1 MSVLS
6 MVALRMVT
14 QEGPRK
20 CLKIYEELKKST
32 VEKAGMPLAATST
45 TTVTPNTH
53 DMKSPASSKSAKRRI
68 RRRKLKESRRGEEIT
83 EMMEEKGTKEPR
95 EGDDESVNVAR
106 YNLVTHADRRT
117 SKDFL
122 ERSLM
127 AAFLLKCLQRVGF
140 FARPTP
146 DDGTYHQPLYAR
158 NVRSFSRGRLY
169 LTFGIIYRIASRGER
184 GGEGRKKNV
193 LARAEGELSIQQI
206 LRAAW
211 HGVHPRAP

>member
-14 QEGPRK
+14 QEGLRK
-20 CLKIYEELKKST
+20 CLKIYEELKKKV
-32 VEKAGMPLAATST
+32 VEKSSVPLAATST
-45 TTVTPNTH
+45 MTPAPNLH
-53 DMKSPASSKSAKRRI
+53 DVKSPASSKSAKRRS
-68 RRRKLKESRRGEEIT
+68 RRRKLKESRRDEEIT
-83 EMMEEKGTKEPR
+83 KMMEEKSTKEPCQ
-95 EGDDESVNVAR
+95 GDDKSVDVAP

-140 FARPTP
+140 FACPAS
-146 DDGTYHQPLYAR
+146 DDGTYHQPLYTR
-158 NVRSFSRGRLY
+158 NVRSFSRGLY
-169 LTFGIIYRIASRGER
+169 LTFTIIYRIASSRER
-184 GGEGRKKNV
+184 REKNV
-193 LARAEGELSIQQI
+193 LARAESELSIQQI

-211 HGVHPRAP
+211 RSVHSP

>member
-20 CLKIYEELKKST
+20 CLKIYEELKKN
-32 VEKAGMPLAATST
+32 VVGKAATPLAGTST
-45 TTVTPNTH
+45 TTTAANTRGAE
-53 DMKSPASSKSAKRRI
+53 PPVSSKSAKRRI

-83 EMMEEKGTKEPR
+83 GTEETGTKEPR
-95 EGDDESVNVAR
+95 ESDDENVAR

-146 DDGTYHQPLYAR
+146 DDGTYHLIPATSP
-158 NVRSFSRGRLY
+158 VSRGLY
-169 LTFGIIYRIASRGER
+169 LTFGIICRIASSRGLSRGE
-184 GGEGRKKNV
+184 KNV
-193 LARAEGELSIQQI
+193 LARARRVN
-206 LRAAW
+206 LRFSRFSAGR
-211 HGVHPRAP
+211 GVRPLAP

>member
-20 CLKIYEELKKST
+20 CLKIYEELKKNV
-32 VEKAGMPLAATST
+32 VEKAATPLATTST
-45 TTVTPNTH
+45 TTKTTTTTPDTR
-53 DMKSPASSKSAKRRI
+53 DMKSPASSRSVKRRI

-83 EMMEEKGTKEPR
+83 ETLEEKGTKEPR
-95 EGDDESVNVAR
+95 EGDDKNVDVAP

-127 AAFLLKCLQRVGF
+127 AAFLLKCLQRVDF
-140 FARPTP
+140 FTCPTP
-146 DDGTYHQPLYAR
+146 DDGTYHRSLYIMYTP
-158 NVRSFSRGRLY
+158 SRG
-169 LTFGIIYRIASRGER
+169 GCI
-184 GGEGRKKNV
+184 
-193 LARAEGELSIQQI
+193 
-206 LRAAW
+206 
-211 HGVHPRAP
+211 

>member
-20 CLKIYEELKKST
+20 CLKIYEELKKND
-32 VEKAGMPLAATST
+32 VEKVAVLLAATST
-45 TTVTPNTH
+45 TTPTATSDTH

-68 RRRKLKESRRGEEIT
+68 RRRKLKESRREEIRET
-83 EMMEEKGTKEPR
+83 MEEKGTKESC
-95 EGDDESVNVAR
+95 EGDDESVDVAP

-140 FARPTP
+140 FANPTP
-146 DDGTYHQPLYAR
+146 DDGTYQRPLYTR
-158 NVRSFSRGRLY
+158 NIHRFLLVGAVFNFRNNLPNR
-169 LTFGIIYRIASRGER
+169 E
-184 GGEGRKKNV
+184 
-193 LARAEGELSIQQI
+193 
-206 LRAAW
+206 
-211 HGVHPRAP
+211 

>member
-14 QEGPRK
+14 QEGSRK
-20 CLKIYEELKKST
+20 CLKIYEELKKNA
-32 VEKAGMPLAATST
+32 VEKVAMPLAASFTTMT
-45 TTVTPNTH
+45 TTTTPDTR
-53 DMKSPASSKSAKRRI
+53 DIKLPASSKSAKRRI

-83 EMMEEKGTKEPR
+83 EMKEEKGTKEHR
-95 EGDDESVNVAR
+95 EGDDESVDVAP

-140 FARPTP
+140 FACPTP
-146 DDGTYHQPLYAR
+146 DDGTYHQPLYTVMYAD
-158 NVRSFSRGRLY
+158 SFSRELY
-169 LTFGIIYRIASRGER
+169 LTFGIIYRIASNRDRERERER
-184 GGEGRKKNV
+184 GGGGKKC
-193 LARAEGELSIQQI
+193 ACSRG
-206 LRAAW
+206 
-211 HGVHPRAP
+211 G